1 MTIEKSMLLDDLTP
15 GERNLSLMTQRANQ
29 MERFVGHDH
38 NLTLI
43 QHRVKTESEDMHIC
57 Q

>member
-29 MERFVGHDH
+29 MERFIGHDH
-38 NLTLI
+38 NLTFI
-43 QHRVKTESEDMHIC
+43 QHRVKTESEDMLIC